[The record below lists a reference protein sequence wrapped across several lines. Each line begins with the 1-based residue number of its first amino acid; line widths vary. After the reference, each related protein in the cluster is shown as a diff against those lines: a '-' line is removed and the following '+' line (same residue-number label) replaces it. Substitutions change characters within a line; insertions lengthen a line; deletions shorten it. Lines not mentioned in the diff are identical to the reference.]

1 MKTAGI
7 LITALIL
14 ALTGNYLAVLTEKRI
29 KTLECIVL
37 MIKSIKTQISS
48 ARIPLTDIIDNLL
61 ASGQFDNLSF
71 LTAVKSDISNGESFQ
86 KSWEKA
92 LKSFA
97 GINGLTKEDT
107 ALIIRFG
114 ENLGSSDTN
123 GQTENCNTFIEM
135 LSAEIQHLK
144 SKAQSKVKIYNSMG
158 VLSAALV
165 IILLS

>member
-37 MIKSIKTQISS
+37 MIKSIKTQISF
-48 ARIPLTDIIDNLL
+48 ARIP
-61 ASGQFDNLSF
+61 
-71 LTAVKSDISNGESFQ
+71 
-86 KSWEKA
+86 
-92 LKSFA
+92 
-97 GINGLTKEDT
+97 
-107 ALIIRFG
+107 LIIRFG